1 MNNNS
6 YWNKSNLLKGIG
18 TLCIFIIF
26 GFYAYQDAINR
37 NIPAGMVYELCAER
51 SLNETAAPPQRDFTH
66 KSSRLQR
73 SSAIHGNAVYK
84 DVAGK
89 TQNVES
95 RELNDYDTFN
105 EHLDEYLEDPEDEVT
120 YPPEIYDA
128 LIDETE

>member
-26 GFYAYQDAINR
+26 GYYAYQDAINR
-37 NIPAGMVYELCAER
+37 NMLER
-51 SLNETAAPPQRDFTH
+51 SLNKNAAPPQRDFAH

-73 SSAIHGNAVYK
+73 SSAIHGNTIYK

-95 RELNDYDTFN
+95 REGGWHCGFVISQLRLHQTVSESICHYW
-105 EHLDEYLEDPEDEVT
+105 T
-120 YPPEIYDA
+120 YSLPGTGPHI
-128 LIDETE
+128 

>member
-26 GFYAYQDAINR
+26 GYYAYQDAINK
-37 NIPAGMVYELCAER
+37 NMLER
-51 SLNETAAPPQRDFTH
+51 SLNENAAPPQRDFAH

-73 SSAIHGNAVYK
+73 SSAIYRNTVYK
-84 DVAGK
+84 NMVGR
-89 TQNVES
+89 TQNAKPK
-95 RELNDYDTFN
+95 ELNDYDTFN

-120 YPPEIYDA
+120 YLPEIYDT
-128 LIDETE
+128 LIDDTEELVTE